1 MLPPARNEWKVGG
14 DVPRPGVM
22 IYFDMMPAMK
32 FLSYEQKGRLLEAI
46 LKYAESGEEPYF
58 DDPMLGMAWY
68 FIAPRI
74 DKDGEVYDEKVEQ
87 KKYAVY
93 CREAKKKE
101 TTPLSFEEWRQL
113 PEEQR

>member
-1 MLPPARNEWKVGG
+1 
-14 DVPRPGVM
+14 M
-22 IYFDMMPAMK
+22 IYFDMLPAMK
-32 FLSYEQKGRLLEAI
+32 FLDYEQKGRLLEAI
-46 LKYAESGEEPYF
+46 LLYAENGTEPEF
-58 DDPMLGMAWY
+58 EDAMLGMAWY

-101 TTPLSFEEWRQL
+101 MAPLPFDAWKELSEDERQHL
-113 PEEQR
+113 LSNDIG